1 MPVDG
6 DGGQREHRHVDSEDL
21 NERTEG
27 AHEEGQIP
35 ALQKS
40 RLKLK
45 VIGNKET
52 RR

>member
-1 MPVDG
+1 MSVDG
-6 DGGQREHRHVDSEDL
+6 DGSQSEHRHVDSEDL

-45 VIGNKET
+45 VIKNNET